1 MIVKLIENSS
11 NVISFDRSAFIYQ
24 IKTIEKQYTKYEK
37 NTKQNNFVLN
47 KSNKF

>member
-11 NVISFDRSAFIYQ
+11 NVVSFDQSAFIYQ

-37 NTKQNNFVLN
+37 KYKTKQFCPE
-47 KSNKF
+47 